1 VKLPRPRKTFRELFA
16 FFVVGVTATV
26 THFAVGL
33 VLFYVLPLGLSA
45 LWANFI
51 AFCLAYLV
59 TYFGNAILV
68 FPETKLGPA
77 SFFRFLTVSLV
88 SLGLNQAIVYAL
100 AGVLAWPYWQALIVV
115 LMVVPPTTFLAL
127 KTWGVRGTGSGAR

>member
-1 VKLPRPRKTFRELFA
+1 MKLPRHRKTFRELFA
-16 FFVVGVTATV
+16 FLVVGIASTV
-26 THFAVGL
+26 THFSVGL

-68 FPETKLGPA
+68 FPDTRLGSA
-77 SFFRFLTVSLV
+77 SFFRFLAVSLV
-88 SLGLNQAIVYAL
+88 SLGLNQAIVYAFVSVV
-100 AGVLAWPYWQALIVV
+100 GRPYWQALIAV
-115 LMVVPPTTFLAL
+115 LIVVPPTSFLAM
-127 KTWGVRGTGSGAR
+127 KYWGVRGTGSGP